1 MVFVLLMMV
10 LPTQADVAGP
20 VQTATDAVSLD
31 VPALPQPGLTDL
43 DALEVA
49 IEAGDA
55 FIEFA
60 ADKESEDIKELAAE
74 FLSIQ
79 PQTYS
84 GRWRD
89 RRNRRRESD
98 ETEERTPEEVEEESG
113 GILDKI
119 RKHRKEIIK
128 GKTAKWDSIKGAAF
142 AAAVFAAVLFFGIS
156 VVVGKLGK

>member
-1 MVFVLLMMV
+1 MIFLLLVML
-10 LPTQADVAGP
+10 LPTQADVVGP
-20 VQTATDAVSLD
+20 VQTATDAVELD
-31 VPALPQPGLTDL
+31 VPALPQPSLTDL

-49 IEAGDA
+49 IEGGDM
-55 FIEFA
+55 FVEFA
-60 ADKESEDIKELAAE
+60 SERESDDLKELARE
-74 FLSIQ
+74 FLSAQ

-89 RRNRRRESD
+89 RRNKRRES
-98 ETEERTPEEVEEESG
+98 EPSRTPEEVEEESG

>member
-1 MVFVLLMMV
+1 MIFLLLMMF
-10 LPTQADVAGP
+10 LPTQADVVGP
-20 VQTATDAVSLD
+20 VQTTSDAV
-31 VPALPQPGLTDL
+31 GTEFTDL

-49 IEAGDA
+49 IEGGDM
-55 FIEFA
+55 FVEFA
-60 ADKESEDIKELAAE
+60 AERESEDLQELAQE
-74 FLSIQ
+74 FLSEQ

-89 RRNRRRESD
+89 RRNKRRES
-98 ETEERTPEEVEEESG
+98 EPSRTPEEVEEESG

-142 AAAVFAAVLFFGIS
+142 GAAVFAAVLFFGIS

>member
-1 MVFVLLMMV
+1 MMFLLLMML
-10 LPTQADVAGP
+10 LPTQADIAGP
-20 VQTATDAVSLD
+20 VQTSSDAVCLD
-31 VPALPQPGLTDL
+31 VPALPQPSLTTEEAVDI
-43 DALEVA
+43 AT
-49 IEAGDA
+49 EAGEA

-84 GRWRD
+84 GPWRE
-89 RRNRRRESD
+89 RRKKRKESGEIED
-98 ETEERTPEEVEEESG
+98 RTPEEVEEESG